1 MEKSQLIN
9 FIAKVMEDSGFKVY
23 KNFKTS
29 QYIIDIYAVL
39 STNFGDFG
47 VVVECNN
54 YDKDFPVSI
63 EIIKH
68 MEKIAE
74 SIKASKIVIVSSSFF
89 TEQAI
94 NYALKKNVK
103 LVDRNDLLNLVKRYK
118 NEDIPSKEDY
128 YPNENKEDSED
139 DEFDSYYEDEYGDE
153 PLYYDDNHYE
163 EDYGEYDDE
172 DYEYDYDEYFPSQYE
187 SAPIVYQKSLY
198 RQDFDDEYHESG
210 ISKFFQNLLVRKD
223 TETYSGGLL
232 NKNIGAVSSFGSNK
246 GSQDLLGLIKP
257 LLSNVIVLAILVV
270 IVTYIISYLGGAI
283 FKLNHGII
291 SSFQIFFSLI
301 LAYGFTYIFGD
312 KDSDVIVRGTFVFFI
327 SLIILI
333 ILILI

>member
-29 QYIIDIYAVL
+29 QHIIDIYAVL

-118 NEDIPSKEDY
+118 NEEIPSKEDY
-128 YPNENKEDSED
+128 YPNEDKENSEY
-139 DEFDSYYEDEYGDE
+139 DEFDSYYEEEYGDE
-153 PLYYDDNHYE
+153 PLYYDDGHYE
-163 EDYGEYDDE
+163 EGYDEYGDE
-172 DYEYDYDEYFPSQYE
+172 DYDYDYDEYFPSQYE
-187 SAPIVYQKSLY
+187 SAPIVYQHSLY
-198 RQDFDDEYHESG
+198 RQDFDDEDHESG
-210 ISKFFQNLLVRKD
+210 ISKFFQNILEKKD
-223 TETYSGGLL
+223 NVASSNGLL
-232 NKNIGAVSSFGSNK
+232 NRKVNTVSSSASNQV
-246 GSQDLLGLIKP
+246 SNDYLGLLKP
-257 LLSNVIVLAILVV
+257 ILSNVLVLAFLVV
-270 IVTYIISYLGGAI
+270 IVTYLISYLGGAI
-283 FKLNHGII
+283 FKLNHGLI

-301 LAYGFTYIFGD
+301 LAYGFTYFFGD
-312 KDSDVIVRGTFVFFI
+312 KQGDVIVRGTFVFFI

-333 ILILI
+333 LLILI

>member
-1 MEKSQLIN
+1 
-9 FIAKVMEDSGFKVY
+9 MEDSGFKVY

-63 EIIKH
+63 DIIKH

-118 NEDIPSKEDY
+118 NEAIPSKEDY
-128 YPNENKEDSED
+128 YPNEEKNSED
-139 DEFDSYYEDEYGDE
+139 EEFDSYYDDEYGDE

-163 EDYGEYDDE
+163 EGYDEYE
-172 DYEYDYDEYFPSQYE
+172 DYDYDYDEYFPSQYE
-187 SAPIVYQKSLY
+187 RAPIVYQHSLY
-198 RQDFDDEYHESG
+198 RQDSNNENHEFG
-210 ISKFFQNLLVRKD
+210 ISKLFQNLFDLKD
-223 TETYSGGLL
+223 NESSFGALL
-232 NKNIGAVSSFGSNK
+232 NKNTNTASPSVYNQ
-246 GSQDLLGLIKP
+246 GSQDNLEHIKP
-257 LLSNVIVLAILVV
+257 LLSNILILAFLVV

-283 FKLNHGII
+283 FKLNQGLI

-301 LAYGFTYIFGD
+301 LAYGFTFFFGD
-312 KDSDVIVRGTFVFFI
+312 KKGDVIVRGTFVFFI

>member
-172 DYEYDYDEYFPSQYE
+172 DYEDEDDYD
-187 SAPIVYQKSLY
+187 
-198 RQDFDDEYHESG
+198 
-210 ISKFFQNLLVRKD
+210 
-223 TETYSGGLL
+223 
-232 NKNIGAVSSFGSNK
+232 
-246 GSQDLLGLIKP
+246 IK
-257 LLSNVIVLAILVV
+257 
-270 IVTYIISYLGGAI
+270 
-283 FKLNHGII
+283 
-291 SSFQIFFSLI
+291 
-301 LAYGFTYIFGD
+301 
-312 KDSDVIVRGTFVFFI
+312 
-327 SLIILI
+327 
-333 ILILI
+333 